1 MSITVGQFLVGILA
15 ANGIETVFGI
25 PGVHNLEAYR
35 GIASAGLRHILVRH
49 EQGAGFAADGHARG
63 SGRIAAAFVISGPGL
78 TNILTA
84 IAQAYSD
91 SVPVLV
97 IATTPARATLGKRW
111 GVLHELRNQQ
121 LLASGI
127 FGVTRTARS
136 ATDVRDHLRACFAS
150 LRSGRTRPAY
160 LEVPLDL
167 LAEQTDLIAERF
179 APPAAPPAPASR
191 QVAIAVEHLTRAE
204 RPLLIVGGGAR
215 GAAPEVARLAELVD
229 AYVACTAAGKGI
241 LPEDHPASLGASLP
255 YAATQALVAAAD
267 LILAVGTELSET
279 DIYTGF
285 RLPRNGRMIRI
296 DVDPAKL
303 ADAYTAEVPIWGD
316 AQLTLGAILR
326 GLEPRSGWRSAAGP
340 ASAVRAAVEAG
351 FPPLYRTLQ
360 RVIAALQAGLPD
372 DAIVFS
378 DMTQVAYLGNYAF
391 RSHAPALWHH
401 PSGYGTLGFAL
412 PAAFGA
418 KIACP
423 ARPVVALAGDFGL
436 QFTLGE
442 LMTAVEAGVSL
453 PIVVWNNGALGQI
466 RDDMNAAGIPPTG
479 VVGQNPDFQQL
490 ARSYGAAATQV
501 RDSAAL
507 SAAVRTALAAPR
519 PTLIEILAADFAAQG

>member
-1 MSITVGQFLVGILA
+1 MSMTVGQFLVGILA
-15 ANGIETVFGI
+15 ANGIDTVFGI

-35 GIASAGLRHILVRH
+35 GIATAGLRHILVRH

-78 TNILTA
+78 TNILTS

-91 SVPVLV
+91 SSPVLV

-136 ATDVRDHLRACFAS
+136 GTDVRDHLRACLAALS
-150 LRSGRTRPAY
+150 SGRTRPAY

-167 LAEQTDLIAERF
+167 LAEHTDLIPERF
-179 APPAAPPAPASR
+179 AAPPPPPAPAAR
-191 QVAIAVEHLTRAE
+191 QVAIAIEQLTRAE
-204 RPLLIVGGGAR
+204 RPLIIVGGGAR
-215 GAAPEVARLAELVD
+215 GATVEVARLAD
-229 AYVACTAAGKGI
+229 CIDGYVASTAAGKGI
-241 LPEDHPASLGASLP
+241 LPEDHPANLGASLP
-255 YAATQALVAAAD
+255 YPATQALVAAAD
-267 LILAVGTELSET
+267 LIVAVGTELSET

-285 RLPRNGRMIRI
+285 QLPRSGRMIRI

-326 GLEPRSGWRSAAGP
+326 GLEPRSGWRTVQGP
-340 ASAVRAAVEAG
+340 ASATRAAIETA

-360 RVIAALQAGLPD
+360 RVIAALQAGLPAD
-372 DAIVFS
+372 GIVFS
-378 DMTQVAYLGNYAF
+378 DMTQVAYVGNYAF
-391 RSHAPALWHH
+391 RCDMPGRWHH

-418 KIACP
+418 KIASP
-423 ARPVVALAGDFGL
+423 GRAVVALAGDFGV
-436 QFTLGE
+436 QFTLNE
-442 LMTAVEAGVSL
+442 LMTAVEARVSL
-453 PIVVWNNGALGQI
+453 PIIVWNNDALGQI
-466 RDDMNAAGIPPTG
+466 RDDMLGAGIPPTG
-479 VVGQNPDFQQL
+479 VLGMNPDFQRL
-490 ARSYGAAATQV
+490 AHSYGAAATRV
-501 RDSAAL
+501 HDAAAL
-507 SAAVRTALAAPR
+507 SGALRTALAEPR
-519 PTLIEILAADFAAQG
+519 PTLIEIAAADFAART